1 MSDHPT
7 VPIHGFHN
15 YHWTGG
21 SILHDRIVLSAAEE
35 VLADWFRW
43 RSFLGDVFD
52 ARQRSGALGGWRGP
66 DFVIAQF
73 SVSSEKLRAAQDEL
87 ETQLLAAPASN
98 WEEAADKVRYLLS
111 VLAAT
116 PSGQDPRRKL
126 LIQAVLDDFS
136 RLSREM

>member
-1 MSDHPT
+1 VTDKPVELDQHRGM
-7 VPIHGFHN
+7 
-15 YHWTGG
+15 
-21 SILHDRIVLSAAEE
+21 AAQKATELRRFRAE
-35 VLADWFRW
+35 VAADER
-43 RSFLGDVFD
+43 
-52 ARQRSGALGGWRGP
+52 
-66 DFVIAQF
+66 
-73 SVSSEKLRAAQDEL
+73 KLRATHDAL
-87 ETQLLAAPASN
+87 EAQLLAAPASN

>member
-1 MSDHPT
+1 MTDKAVDLDQHR
-7 VPIHGFHN
+7 GM
-15 YHWTGG
+15 
-21 SILHDRIVLSAAEE
+21 AAQKATELRRLLTE
-35 VLADWFRW
+35 VA
-43 RSFLGDVFD
+43 
-52 ARQRSGALGGWRGP
+52 ANEQ
-66 DFVIAQF
+66 
-73 SVSSEKLRAAQDEL
+73 KLRAAQDEL